1 MKEEFHWNLSLQWP
15 RRGGLK
21 EIPQWWRTEDTQFC
35 TPWSGVTSHLSTQP
49 VSGISIQAVPPGL
62 SSVSQARSEAHL
74 ATLMLCLMQKHCY
87 DSTDFFLLFP
97 WWHGILYMQISCL
110 NYRLK
115 CVKFLQVK
123 ICEIKQ
129 NITNHTMQL
138 KNIAYL
144 WNDIHVS
151 EILHIVK
158 IWIVSDNF
166 W

>member
-35 TPWSGVTSHLSTQP
+35 TPWSGVTSHLSTPP
-49 VSGISIQAVPPGL
+49 VSGISIQAVPLGL

-74 ATLMLCLMQKHCY
+74 ATLMLCLMQNHCY

-129 NITNHTMQL
+129 NITYHTMQL

-144 WNDIHVS
+144 WNDIS

-166 W
+166 K